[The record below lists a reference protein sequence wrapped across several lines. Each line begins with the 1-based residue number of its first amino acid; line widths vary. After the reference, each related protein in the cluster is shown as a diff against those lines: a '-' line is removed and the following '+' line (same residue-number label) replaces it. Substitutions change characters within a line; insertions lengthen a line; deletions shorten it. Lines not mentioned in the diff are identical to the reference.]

1 MVQKLEWGRYTVTDV
16 SSGLALD
23 LSAANDGTLHA
34 WSLYRGTR
42 QQWDFLPCGE
52 GFILG
57 GVHSSGLFV
66 TVRDLK
72 GLHWGGSAQALA
84 AAFPTCWDVEILA
97 PGAVDTEPGDVL
109 VRILLPYV
117 DGVQMT
123 LGFRDSHQEAHAFL
137 GTDISTFWRLRP
149 VGNRHDN
156 VSGNTLITTNRTVVE
171 GGGVTN
177 TVITTVTTT
186 TKTVTQV
193 VPGED

>member
-84 AAFPTCWDVEILA
+84 TAFPTCWDVEILA

-117 DGVQMT
+117 DGGPDDPGLQGQSSGSTCFPGDGYFHLLAVTPSGESTRQC
-123 LGFRDSHQEAHAFL
+123 LGEHA
-137 GTDISTFWRLRP
+137 D
-149 VGNRHDN
+149 HD
-156 VSGNTLITTNRTVVE
+156 E
-171 GGGVTN
+171 
-177 TVITTVTTT
+177 
-186 TKTVTQV
+186 
-193 VPGED
+193 